1 MSALRYASTVKA
13 LAAAAVLDRTT
24 PRELDRLVRYD
35 AFDLVTYSPVAD
47 KHVETGLTLRRIA
60 EAAVRHSDNTAGN
73 LLLDTLG
80 GPAGFARALK
90 SMGDDVTNVSRVE
103 TTLNE
108 AIPGDLRDTS
118 TPRAFASVL
127 GSYAVEGS
135 LSRADRSLL
144 GPLDERQP

>member
-1 MSALRYASTVKA
+1 MPGWVSSLWTPAAGQRWRIELMSALRYASTVKA

-73 LLLDTLG
+73 LLSTPWA
-80 GPAGFARALK
+80 GPPA
-90 SMGDDVTNVSRVE
+90 SRV
-103 TTLNE
+103 
-108 AIPGDLRDTS
+108 P
-118 TPRAFASVL
+118 
-127 GSYAVEGS
+127 
-135 LSRADRSLL
+135 
-144 GPLDERQP
+144 